1 MSKDLLSKDLI
12 LPSLASR
19 RGFLGGAAALAAG
32 ASLPF
37 GGGALAKAPLA
48 KTQAP
53 YFYRFMLGQAEVTV
67 VSDGPLPLGDPGTN
81 FAGVSKDDVYKM
93 LETNFLPKDNVVLEQ
108 NIPIVNFG
116 DRLVMFDTGMGF
128 SKAFGPTTGRL
139 QKSMQEA
146 GINPGDIDA
155 IVCSHAH
162 IDHIGGICSAEGKAL
177 FPNAQVYLSQTDFD
191 FWTDEGKLGTPLKA
205 FIEHARA
212 NLLPVRER
220 IVFFKDGQE
229 FLPGVQAVAAP
240 GHTAGHHIFLVSSG
254 GKSFAFLGDL
264 THHAVL
270 LLEKPLMEF
279 AYDSDPK
286 QSAQSRVKLLGR
298 LADEKTPVM
307 SYHFAWPGFGN
318 VARAGEG
325 FRYYPAPMD
334 MLRG

>member
-1 MSKDLLSKDLI
+1 MSKDLI
-12 LPSLASR
+12 VPSLASR
-19 RGFLGGAAALAAG
+19 RAFLGGAAALAAG
-32 ASLPF
+32 AALPF
-37 GGGALAKAPLA
+37 EAFAKAPLA
-48 KTQAP
+48 NSQAP
-53 YFYRFMLGQAEVTV
+53 YFYRFMLGPAEVTV

-81 FAGVSKDDVYKM
+81 FVGVPKEDVYKM
-93 LETNFLPKDNVVLEQ
+93 LETNFLPRDNVVLEQ
-108 NIPIVNFG
+108 NVPIVNFG

-146 GINPGDIDA
+146 GIRPEDIDA

-162 IDHIGGICSAEGKAL
+162 IDHIGGICTKEGKAN
-177 FPNAQVYLSQTDFD
+177 FPNAQIYISQTDFD
-191 FWTDEGKLGTPLKA
+191 FWTDESKLGSPLKA

-212 NLLPVRER
+212 NLLPVRDR

-229 FLPGVQAVAAP
+229 FLPGIQAIAAP
-240 GHTAGHHIFLVSSG
+240 GHTAGHHIFVVTSG

-286 QSAQSRVKLLGR
+286 QSAQTRVRLLGM
-298 LADEKTPVM
+298 LADKKVPVM

-318 VARAGEG
+318 LARAGDG
-325 FRYYPAPMD
+325 FRYYAAPMD

>member
-1 MSKDLLSKDLI
+1 MSKLI
-12 LPSLASR
+12 TSPTSR
-19 RGFLGGAAALAAG
+19 RGFFSGAAALAVG
-32 ASLPF
+32 ASLPAA
-37 GGGALAKAPLA
+37 GPVLAKAPLA
-48 KTQAP
+48 GSQAP
-53 YFYRFMLGQAEVTV
+53 YFYRFALGQAEVSV
-67 VSDGPLPLGDPGTN
+67 VSDGPLPLGDPGSN
-81 FAGVSKDDVYKM
+81 FAGVSKEEVYKM

-139 QKSMQEA
+139 LKSMQEA

-162 IDHIGGICSAEGKAL
+162 IDHIGGICSAEGKAH
-177 FPNAQVYLSQTDFD
+177 FPNAQIYLSQTDFD
-191 FWTDEGKLGTPLKA
+191 FWTDESKLGSPLKV

-212 NLLPVRER
+212 NLLPVRDR

-229 FLPGVQAVAAP
+229 FLPGVQAIAAP
-240 GHTAGHHIFLVSSG
+240 GHTFGHHIFLVSSG

-286 QSAQSRVKLLGR
+286 QAAQSRVKLLGM
-298 LADEKTPVM
+298 LAESKTPVM

-318 VARAGEG
+318 LARAGEG
-325 FRYYPAPMD
+325 FRYYPAPMQ

>member
-1 MSKDLLSKDLI
+1 MSKLI
-12 LPSLASR
+12 TSPTSR
-19 RGFLGGAAALAAG
+19 RGFFSGAAALAVG
-32 ASLPF
+32 ASLP
-37 GGGALAKAPLA
+37 AAAPVLAKAPLA
-48 KTQAP
+48 GSQAP
-53 YFYRFMLGQAEVTV
+53 YFYRFALGQAEVSV
-67 VSDGPLPLGDPGTN
+67 VSDGPLPLGDPGSN
-81 FAGVSKDDVYKM
+81 FAGVSKEEVYKM

-139 QKSMQEA
+139 LKSMQEA

-162 IDHIGGICSAEGKAL
+162 IDHIGGICSAEGKAH
-177 FPNAQVYLSQTDFD
+177 FPNAQIYLSQTDFD
-191 FWTDEGKLGTPLKA
+191 FWTDESKLGSPLKA

-212 NLLPVRER
+212 NLLPVRDR

-229 FLPGVQAVAAP
+229 FLPGVQAIAAP
-240 GHTAGHHIFLVSSG
+240 GHTFGHHIFLVSSG

-286 QSAQSRVKLLGR
+286 QAAQSRVKLLGM
-298 LADEKTPVM
+298 LAESKTPVM

-318 VARAGEG
+318 LARAGEG
-325 FRYYPAPMD
+325 FRYYPAPMQ

>member
-1 MSKDLLSKDLI
+1 MSNLL
-12 LPSLASR
+12 LPPTSR
-19 RGFLGGAAALAAG
+19 RGFLSGAAALAAG
-32 ASLPF
+32 AALPSALP
-37 GGGALAKAPLA
+37 ALAKAPLA
-48 KTQAP
+48 NSQAP

-67 VSDGPLPLGDPGTN
+67 VSDGPLPLGDPGSN
-81 FAGVSKDDVYKM
+81 FAGVSKDEVYRM

-146 GINPGDIDA
+146 GVSPGDIDA

-177 FPNAQVYLSQTDFD
+177 FPNAQIYLSQTDFD
-191 FWTDEGKLGTPLKA
+191 FWTDESKLGSPLKV

-212 NLLPVRER
+212 NLLAVRDR
-220 IVFFKDGQE
+220 LVFFKDGQE
-229 FLPGVQAVAAP
+229 FLPGVQAIAAP
-240 GHTAGHHIFLVSSG
+240 GHTFGHHIFLVSSG

-264 THHAVL
+264 THHAIL

-286 QSAQSRVKLLGR
+286 QAAQSRVKLLGM
-298 LADEKTPVM
+298 LAESKTPVM

-318 VARAGEG
+318 LAKAGEG
-325 FRYYPAPMD
+325 FRYYPAPMQ
-334 MLRG
+334 MQRG